1 MKIRIKCM
9 VEYLLTTTRCAS
21 SRWFP
26 FSRAEALIE
35 MQISRYLWSDDFDQQ
50 VNDIEFDEYL
60 IKVWAGMWCIV
71 VLVTTVYIQYIR
83 NTLYTVDEYEIHSWT
98 CQHRGLQLGRSHDH
112 CVR

>member
-1 MKIRIKCM
+1 VYGGI
-9 VEYLLTTTRCAS
+9 LTTTCCAS

-35 MQISRYLWSDDFDQQ
+35 MQISRYLWSDDFDHQ

-60 IKVWAGMWCIV
+60 IKVWAGLWCIV
-71 VLVTTVYIQYIR
+71 VLITTYSKYV
-83 NTLYTVDEYEIHSWT
+83 LYTVDEYEIHSRT